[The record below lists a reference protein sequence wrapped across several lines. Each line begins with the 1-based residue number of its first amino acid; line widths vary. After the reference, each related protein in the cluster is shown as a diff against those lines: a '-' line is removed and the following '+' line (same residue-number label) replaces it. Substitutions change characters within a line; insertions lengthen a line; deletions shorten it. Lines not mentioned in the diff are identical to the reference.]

1 MEFLHQLV
9 IVDFMARLG
18 ISVEKFGW
26 VLSWRF
32 GVKFKSLQTW
42 TVVRSNVWP
51 EETTTGSDMKSP
63 EIGQRNSFGGFF
75 CSCLES
81 EEDERW
87 NEILHLRFPLLPP
100 PPISRTRRLGW
111 SFSFSFFFF
120 LFLGFGFGVVQ

>member
-1 MEFLHQLV
+1 M
-9 IVDFMARLG
+9 
-18 ISVEKFGW
+18 
-26 VLSWRF
+26 
-32 GVKFKSLQTW
+32 FKRRRDSAPKVSRTLRTRQNAAKSSPTAAAAQ
-42 TVVRSNVWP
+42 
-51 EETTTGSDMKSP
+51 ETTTGSDMKSP

-100 PPISRTRRLGW
+100 PPISRTRTRRLGW
-111 SFSFSFFFF
+111 SFSFSFLFF